1 MHTETKGQTMAT
13 LRTALLLAAAA
24 LLACCGS
31 AFVVPSTAKAS
42 PAALD
47 RRCITTGWCV
57 RWMDG

>member
-1 MHTETKGQTMAT
+1 MAT